1 MTSGKDL
8 PFSENNNW
16 AFSFRGICVEY
27 GEDVWAPG
35 LGAQEVVHEMRGDTT
50 LQFLYILHME
60 AHNTL
65 NHFPNSKWKRNEKL
79 TVL

>member
-35 LGAQEVVHEMRGDTT
+35 LGAQEVVHEMRGTLLCNSFTFYTWKPTT
-50 LQFLYILHME
+50 LSTIFLIQ
-60 AHNTL
+60 
-65 NHFPNSKWKRNEKL
+65 NEKEMKS
-79 TVL
+79 